1 MRTPFDRRASGKDT
15 KCPVGVKATR
25 ARLIPATKKLG
36 NSDVTRGP
44 GGQQQ
49 TTTRLGNSYI
59 TRDNKTG
66 TTLTTSPLGNSLQTR
81 ANGGSSYSTTQLGN
95 SLITRETSSKK
106 DDPQT
111 RMIVLPRQ
119 SGQTQKP

>member
-15 KCPVGVKATR
+15 KCPVGVKAAR

-95 SLITRETSSKK
+95 SLITCGTSFKK

-111 RMIVLPRQ
+111 RMIVVPRL